1 MAPDHL
7 GRARARGYRADERLT
22 LGLAAA
28 AGAPAA
34 RAKRGRTG
42 AERRA
47 TVTWRLC
54 GHAGARMPAGARDGC
69 GCGIAPTRLRGWLTS
84 VFQPAVLDAYDSV
97 RGAVSRWRWAPNTL
111 RASGARAGPYAPRG
125 GRKAAVWARRPPT
138 TACVSLKLRR
148 ETVDTVRL
156 GARGPARPGRGA
168 HSCSAIAK
176 IHEAVE
182 TNPEMNDRGVHRT
195 QRKYVAQRRTRRERA
210 HRVRAKLPKC
220 SNCKTDTGSPPQPT
234 SNSVPVVRERG
245 VYFPYGSAGHI
256 TPLPPMRRCSSH
268 LRTPTRVE
276 T

>member
-1 MAPDHL
+1 M
-7 GRARARGYRADERLT
+7 
-22 LGLAAA
+22 LAS
-28 AGAPAA
+28 PLQQQ
-34 RAKRGRTG
+34 TI
-42 AERRA
+42 
-47 TVTWRLC
+47 
-54 GHAGARMPAGARDGC
+54 AGARSRFGSLSLASPRPLARDPRGPRNRKPPGTRPDSYKKERSRLEQASGHKGLPNAEGRRVEIGIVIGLVRTRARCCVVCVC
-69 GCGIAPTRLRGWLTS
+69 GCSACATRSSTLPLTFCQLPFDKSQLRYLCISSSTRRS
-84 VFQPAVLDAYDSV
+84 SYRFLIICTANAAVLAMKS
-97 RGAVSRWRWAPNTL
+97 
-111 RASGARAGPYAPRG
+111 
-125 GRKAAVWARRPPT
+125 AA
-138 TACVSLKLRR
+138 
-148 ETVDTVRL
+148 
-156 GARGPARPGRGA
+156 RGA

-182 TNPEMNDRGVHRT
+182 TNPEMNDRGLHRT

-245 VYFPYGSAGHI
+245 VYFPYVSAGHI